1 MFTHPD
7 LLNTVVKQHMDDLHA
22 EAERGRL
29 LSLARRHRRSVAATR
44 KAAAVEAAATVKA
57 VEATDHAPAT
67 AGGAATTAALDV
79 TSALLDVITSTGPAR
94 RSPRGYGGRGDRKV
108 EARERFV
115 SAGQGNLSACDP
127 RAV

>member
-29 LSLARRHRRSVAATR
+29 LSLARRHRRSVAAAR
-44 KAAAVEAAATVKA
+44 KAADAEAAGAATT
-57 VEATDHAPAT
+57 TDHAPAT

-94 RSPRGYGGRGDRKV
+94 RFPRGYGGRRDRKV
-108 EARERFV
+108 EARERFG

>member
-7 LLNTVVKQHMDDLHA
+7 LLSTVVKQHMADLHA

-29 LSLARRHRRSVAATR
+29 LSLARRHRRSVSAAR
-44 KAAAVEAAATVKA
+44 KAAAAEAVTAAA
-57 VEATDHAPAT
+57 HAPGT
-67 AGGAATTAALDV
+67 AGSAATNAALDV
-79 TSALLDVITSTGPAR
+79 TSALLDVITSTGTAR
-94 RSPRGYGGRGDRKV
+94 RAPSGVGGRGDRKV

-115 SAGQGNLSACDP
+115 SAGQGSLSACDP